1 MVDWS
6 YNLLCYLSQ
15 KHESHLTI
23 TIIMKKYFKNIL
35 PETVRVIFLFS
46 MTTVVV
52 FPLLWIISTSLR
64 HNPET
69 QLAPPNWFPETF
81 TLDYYSLNYLGGEG
95 TSAGMTNAFV
105 PNIINGVIVSFWVTL
120 IAVTL
125 AIMTGYSFSRFNFT
139 GRKTLLVLILNTQM
153 FPYVAIVVPLYIM
166 YRSMGL
172 LNSFT
177 GLIIAEIG
185 MVLPFS
191 IWMIKSF
198 CDTID
203 KDFEEAALIEGA
215 SRIRILWSIII
226 PVITPGIVSVSMF
239 SFLASWNHLFYVM
252 ILNTRDSKITVPLG
266 LVRTY
271 SEGYYT
277 HYSEMSAGIVIV
289 SLPIII
295 IFIWLQKYFATGL
308 TAGAVKG

>member
-1 MVDWS
+1 
-6 YNLLCYLSQ
+6 
-15 KHESHLTI
+15 
-23 TIIMKKYFKNIL
+23 
-35 PETVRVIFLFS
+35 
-46 MTTVVV
+46 
-52 FPLLWIISTSLR
+52 
-64 HNPET
+64 
-69 QLAPPNWFPETF
+69 
-81 TLDYYSLNYLGGEG
+81 
-95 TSAGMTNAFV
+95 
-105 PNIINGVIVSFWVTL
+105 
-120 IAVTL
+120 
-125 AIMTGYSFSRFNFT
+125 
-139 GRKTLLVLILNTQM
+139 
-153 FPYVAIVVPLYIM
+153 
-166 YRSMGL
+166 
-172 LNSFT
+172 
-177 GLIIAEIG
+177 
-185 MVLPFS
+185 
-191 IWMIKSF
+191 MIKSF